1 MNWNKFI
8 NFETLIMPSV
18 IKILY
23 ILSSVAVIGYS
34 IFIMFGPLSNRT
46 ETNVGMGVIFLVV
59 ALLVIRLYSEL
70 LIILFKISAN
80 VSKIAANNNK

>member
-23 ILSSVAVIGYS
+23 ILGSAATIGFS
-34 IFIMFGPLSNRT
+34 IFTMFGPLQNTT
-46 ETNVGMGVIFLVV
+46 ENNVMGVIFLVV
-59 ALLVIRLYSEL
+59 GLLV
-70 LIILFKISAN
+70 
-80 VSKIAANNNK
+80 